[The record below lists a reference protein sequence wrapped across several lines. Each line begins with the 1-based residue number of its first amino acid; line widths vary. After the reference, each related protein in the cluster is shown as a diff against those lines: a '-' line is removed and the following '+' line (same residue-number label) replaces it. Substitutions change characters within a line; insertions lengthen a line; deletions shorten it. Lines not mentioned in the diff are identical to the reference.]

1 MGPALDCRAVRTER
15 DAATWLLFLVPS
27 FIWGTTWLVIKFQ
40 LGAVAP
46 EASVAY
52 RFALAAAL
60 LFGWC
65 ALRRVPLRFGL
76 RTHAALAVTG
86 ILQFALNYVLVY
98 LAEVRLTS
106 GLVAVVFS
114 LMVVWN
120 IVGDR
125 LLFGTPAGAAVA
137 VGAALGL
144 AGVTLVF
151 WPEVAGAAPGDAAGI
166 VLALVGS
173 LVSSTANLASQRL
186 YASGVGVVPGMAWGM
201 AYGAGAVALSCAAR
215 GIPFGFDRSAP
226 YLLSLAYLA
235 LFGSVVAFFAY
246 LSLIQR
252 VGAGRAGYTAA
263 VIPVL
268 AMLTSTV
275 FEGYRWT
282 APALAGMALVAAGTV
297 LVVRSRAAGRPS
309 AAAAPA
315 AEA

>member
-1 MGPALDCRAVRTER
+1 VARSER
-15 DAATWLLFLVPS
+15 DAGNWLLFLVPS

-60 LFGWC
+60 LLGWC
-65 ALRRVPLRFGL
+65 ALRGIPLRFDL
-76 RTHAALAVTG
+76 ATHAALAAMG
-86 ILQFALNYVLVY
+86 ILQFGLNYVLVY
-98 LAEVRLTS
+98 LAEGRLTS

-120 IVGDR
+120 ILGAR
-125 LLFGTPAGAAVA
+125 LLFGTPASPAIVAGA
-137 VGAALGL
+137 GLGL

-151 WPEVAGAAPGDAAGI
+151 WPEVVGAPGDLGGLL
-166 VLALVGS
+166 LALVGS
-173 LVSSTANLASQRL
+173 LVSSSANLYSQRL
-186 YASGVGVVPGMAWGM
+186 FARGVGVVPATAWGM
-201 AYGAGAVALSCAAR
+201 AYGAAAVAVSCAVR
-215 GIPFGFDRSAP
+215 GIPFASDGSAP

-235 LFGSVVAFFAY
+235 LFGSVFAFIAY
-246 LSLIQR
+246 LSLIRR

-268 AMLTSTV
+268 AMLTSTL

-297 LVVRSRAAGRPS
+297 LVVRSRAAAPERATP
-309 AAAAPA
+309 AAATDA
-315 AEA
+315 